1 VRLTPGQIIALSGD
15 LYAGPAEIAAAASMP
30 RTEGGAPPELDQ
42 LLSAIEQERA
52 GRLTDANQTYDQI
65 TGGRLLRFARRNETH
80 FAPLNRTEWR
90 RLHDLALSE
99 AAGTRDDAS
108 LQHALLV
115 DAAAGHF
122 LTDAYASGHLI
133 NRGELLAAIR
143 QYLSTHPVQ
152 TPNPEVQTYAGIVT
166 LHGDMPELLL
176 KNIHDR
182 LNVEGFDVTNARG
195 MSWRTFGDNHLA
207 RAPDTRRIAS
217 LAIFLSRQQI
227 YAARRGDS
235 PDPAEVEAL
244 MPDDA
249 TIARATAQAIAYIPA
264 AAAGVQSLM
273 YRARGLAGAQFPGP
287 LGPIITSNLATIASP
302 GRERQLLE
310 LERASRS
317 GNTGP
322 LLAPQ
327 LTLLTW
333 E

>member
-1 VRLTPGQIIALSGD
+1 
-15 LYAGPAEIAAAASMP
+15 MP
-30 RTEGGAPPELDQ
+30 RAEGGSPPELDQ

-52 GRLTDANQTYDQI
+52 GRLADANQTYDQI
-65 TGGRLLRFARRNETH
+65 TGGRLLGLARRNETH
-80 FAPLNRTEWR
+80 FAPLNRVEWR

-99 AAGTRDDAS
+99 AAGARDDAS

-115 DAAAGHF
+115 DSAGGHF

-143 QYLSTHPVQ
+143 SYLATHPVR

-166 LHGDMPELLL
+166 MHGDMPELLL

-182 LNVEGFDVTNARG
+182 LNAEGFDVTNARG

-207 RAPDTRRIAS
+207 RVTDTRRIAS

-227 YAARRGDS
+227 YAARRGDT
-235 PDPAEVEAL
+235 PDPAEVEGL
-244 MPDDA
+244 MPDDS
-249 TIARATAQAIAYIPA
+249 TIARATTQAIAYIPA
-264 AAAGVQSLM
+264 AATGVQSLM

-317 GNTGP
+317 GDTGP

-327 LTLLTW
+327 LTLFTW